1 MSEKKWT
8 KEQKTAIE
16 ERKRT
21 LLVSAAAGSG
31 KTATLTERIIRS
43 LTDED
48 SPSDIAKM
56 IIVTFTRAAATEL
69 RERISSAVASEIEK
83 NPKNA
88 RLRRQLLLL
97 PSAKICTI
105 DSFCAELVRQNA
117 VSVGISPNFRVCDEN
132 ERLLLMNEIVENL
145 IEECYSDEDGRVC
158 NGEDFCDFV
167 DDLVSVNSE
176 SEIGKI
182 LLSIYEKI
190 ENFTDRAE
198 VLAKYRDSFNFDRSF
213 LDTEYGR
220 VIYSDV
226 KGVFEHYKALY
237 ELYTEKIENSGNE
250 SVIEKHLPAYISDL
264 RYIKAQLCALEEGY
278 SEAKAVFASFEKQ
291 SLKNV
296 KSEDAD
302 ENDNIMKSVRQGF
315 LEDKKSCASY
325 FSYSN
330 EHIQKLQTK
339 LYKFHDVLY
348 SVISELD
355 RRFREEKQRR
365 GICDYGDLEHYT
377 LELLYDGKEPS
388 PLARKQRDYYECVYI
403 DEYQDINPIQH
414 KIFEAITR
422 EDNCFMVGDIKQ
434 SIYSF
439 RRADPDIFASM
450 KKTFPKIEDA
460 KENERASI
468 FMSSNFRCDKEIID
482 FSNMVFDSLFGVSG
496 ESIGYERADRLSFAK
511 QTNEREGDRLPTVAL
526 ISGKKRN
533 GKQAPEDFEDDE
545 LFSDEGED
553 LEAEYVADEIKR
565 LVSEERLNNGERI
578 KPSDVA
584 ILLRTNAKA
593 QRFAS
598 ALEKR
603 GISSSKKSGE
613 DFFASPEVMLA
624 LSLLNTVDNPH
635 RDVYLMGTLCS
646 PIYGFT
652 SDELT
657 LVRLVGGDGLSLYE
671 CLQKYVEAYPEFEKG
686 RYFLSELEKFRKKA
700 RNMPVNRLLLYLY
713 KETGMLS
720 LCGEGSEAGH
730 KKLLYLY
737 NYAGNFEASSFKGL
751 YNFICYI
758 NEIREREKGFSDDS
772 EALGCEGVRIMT
784 VHASKG
790 LEFPVCFVSG
800 CGRQMKPL
808 ELKKDLVFDS
818 KIGFSPK
825 FFDKEKL
832 VRVENPVRL
841 AIAKSIEKQSRLEE
855 LRVLYVALTRARE
868 RLYVTG
874 SLNGRADNYLQRSRM
889 NGKMMSDYTV
899 LNTKYM
905 LEWILSSIAR
915 DENETASIKLISGA
929 ASSIE
934 TTDITEAYKKGE
946 FGILLNRDKKEA
958 PEQEKENERK
968 EQSPDLSSEEGEIKE
983 GKGEESKAR
992 QDGENENAPDEESKE
1007 RASLAEL
1014 LKKRFDFKY
1023 PYSHISD
1030 IPAKLSV
1037 SRLYPSLLDE
1047 KEDGGA
1053 LLSEITE
1060 RIAESL
1066 NTATVEKPAEKLD
1079 TAVDEKETEVL
1090 DDEPKKRVFPQFI
1103 LKSEATGAERGT
1115 ATHLFMQFADFASL
1129 KKVGVKAELE
1139 RLVAQGFISQDQAEL
1154 VFENELELFAASELL
1169 SDILSADNVRREF
1182 RFNSLLPAEMFS
1194 QEEEKKEQLKGH
1206 TLLVQGVI
1214 DCVLEYNDGS
1224 YTVIDYKTDRL
1235 TPFELSNSWAAE
1247 KKLRERHKEQLTYYS
1262 AACEKM
1268 YGRAPKEVKIYSL
1281 PLGRCIKVA
1290 L

>member
-48 SPSDIAKM
+48 SPSDISKM
-56 IIVTFTRAAATEL
+56 IIVTFTRAAAAEL

-132 ERLLLMNEIVENL
+132 ERLLLLNEIVENL
-145 IEECYSDEDGRVC
+145 IEECYSDEDRRVC

-176 SEIGKI
+176 GDVGKI

-198 VLAKYRDSFNFDRSF
+198 VLKGYRDSFGSDTDFF
-213 LDTEYGR
+213 DTEYGR

-226 KGVFEHYKALY
+226 KGVFEHYRALY
-237 ELYTEKIENSGNE
+237 ELYTEKIEKSGSK
-250 SVIEKHLPAYISDL
+250 SVIANHLPAYRSDL
-264 RYIKAQLCALEEGY
+264 RYIKEQLSALEEGY
-278 SEAKAVFASFEKQ
+278 SEAKAVFSSFEKQ
-291 SLKNV
+291 ALKGV

-302 ENDNIMKSVRQGF
+302 ENDNTMKALRLDF
-315 LEDKKSCASY
+315 LEDKKACVAY

-330 EHIQKLQTK
+330 EHMQKLQTR
-339 LYKFHDVLY
+339 LYNFHNVLY

-377 LELLYDGKEPS
+377 LELLYDGEEPS
-388 PLARKQRDYYECVYI
+388 LLARKQRDYYECVYI

-468 FMSSNFRCDKEIID
+468 FMSSNFRCDKGIID
-482 FSNMVFDSLFGVSG
+482 FSNAVFDSLFGASG
-496 ESIGYERADRLSFAK
+496 ESIGYENADRLSFSKQMNEGGEAK
-511 QTNEREGDRLPTVAL
+511 LPTVAL
-526 ISGKKRN
+526 IAGRKKK
-533 GKQAPEDFEDDE
+533 GKQPLESLEDDE

-565 LVSEERLNNGERI
+565 LVSGERLNNGERI
-578 KPSDVA
+578 RPSDIA
-584 ILLRTNAKA
+584 ILLRTNSRVAS
-593 QRFAS
+593 FAS

-657 LVRLVGGDGLSLYE
+657 LIRLVGGDELSLYE
-671 CLQKYVEAYPEFEKG
+671 CLRKYVEAYPEFEKG

-720 LCGEGSEAGH
+720 LCGDGSEAGH

-758 NEIREREKGFSDDS
+758 NEIRESEKSFSDDS
-772 EALGCEGVRIMT
+772 DGLGGEGVRIMT

-808 ELKKDLVFDS
+808 ELKKELVFDS

-825 FFDKEKL
+825 FFEKEKL
-832 VRVENPVRL
+832 VRAENPVRL
-841 AIAKSIEKQSRLEE
+841 AIAKSIEQQSRREE

-874 SLNGRADNYLQRSRM
+874 SPNGRTDNYLQRSRM

-915 DENETASIKLISGA
+915 DENESARITLVNGA
-929 ASSIE
+929 DTGLEI
-934 TTDITEAYKKGE
+934 TDITDAYRKGE
-946 FGILLNRDKKEA
+946 FGILLKGDEKET
-958 PEQEKENERK
+958 PEQEKKNARTEE
-968 EQSPDLSSEEGEIKE
+968 SPDALSEDGESREGEDGKNVTRQSEER
-983 GKGEESKAR
+983 ES
-992 QDGENENAPDEESKE
+992 APDGDSKE
-1007 RASLAEL
+1007 ASLAEL
-1014 LKKRFDFKY
+1014 LKERFDFKY

-1047 KEDGGA
+1047 KETGGA

-1060 RIAESL
+1060 RTAESQGEGD
-1066 NTATVEKPAEKLD
+1066 VEKSAD
-1079 TAVDEKETEVL
+1079 MRADGDENSVCEG
-1090 DDEPKKRVFPQFI
+1090 DIQQKKRIFPQFI

-1115 ATHLFMQFADFASL
+1115 ATHLFMQFADFAAL
-1129 KKVGVKAELE
+1129 KKVGVRAELE

-1194 QEEEKKEQLKGH
+1194 QQEEKKEQLKGH

-1214 DCVLEYNDGS
+1214 DCILEYNDGS

-1247 KKLRERHKEQLTYYS
+1247 KKLRERHREQLTYYS

-1268 YGRAPKEVKIYSL
+1268 YGRAPKEIKIYSL
-1281 PLGRCIKVA
+1281 PLGRCIKTEP
-1290 L
+1290 